1 MAERTIQPIEDRQSK
16 GNTVSHATSNL
27 VKNIIIAAT
36 LGLAAFASW
45 AMTDFREPT
54 IEAAISQTANS

>member
-1 MAERTIQPIEDRQSK
+1 M
-16 GNTVSHATSNL
+16 SHASSNI

-45 AMTDFREPT
+45 AMTDFREPA
-54 IEAAISQTANS
+54 IEAAISQTTNS

>member
-1 MAERTIQPIEDRQSK
+1 M
-16 GNTVSHATSNL
+16 NSNII
-27 VKNIIIAAT
+27 KNVIIAAT

-45 AMTDFREPT
+45 AMTDFRAPT